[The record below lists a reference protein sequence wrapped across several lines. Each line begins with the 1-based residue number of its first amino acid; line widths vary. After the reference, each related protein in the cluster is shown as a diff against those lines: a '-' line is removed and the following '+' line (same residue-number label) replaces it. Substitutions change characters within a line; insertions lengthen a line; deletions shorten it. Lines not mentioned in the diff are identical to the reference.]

1 MLELWV
7 AGFIFIALLVGW
19 FSGRRAYRH
28 QHRESTK
35 LSAEY
40 YKGINYLLNEKPDK
54 ALEVFLRLVE
64 VDGETVETH
73 VTLGKLFRR
82 KGEIENAIRIHQNL
96 IARPNISR
104 EDRSLALLELGKD
117 YRAAGVLDR
126 AEGLFQ
132 EVCEE
137 GVHRRQAQR
146 ALRDIYVQEQEWLSA
161 IDVLKAYIRTTGD
174 KQNKLIA
181 HYYCEQADLDQ
192 KQGHED
198 IAGKYL
204 QQAYQHDKESL
215 RVNYMLAEQDFTQ
228 QRYLEA
234 LAYYVRV
241 IELDTRFATKALP
254 KIQQCLEQ
262 VDNKRVQRQ
271 LDALF
276 ARLKKEGVYVTPL
289 TQQIRDREGVQE
301 AKAYLEGI
309 MDTQPGV
316 EPLKDWLELHPVS
329 IDAKSIEKQINKLEV
344 LNHDYQCEHCG
355 YNSRNIQWHCPSCA
369 HWGSIFPVYR

>member
-1 MLELWV
+1 MFALMVLV
-7 AGFIFIALLVGW
+7 ALLIGW
-19 FSGRRAYRH
+19 FSGRRAYR
-28 QHRESTK
+28 RECDEPAK

-104 EDRSLALLELGKD
+104 QDRSLALLELGKD

-137 GVHRRQAQR
+137 GLHRNQAQR

-161 IDVLKAYIRTTGD
+161 IAVVKRYARDTGE
-174 KQNKLIA
+174 KQDKLIA
-181 HYYCEQADLDQ
+181 HYYCEQACLAL
-192 KQGHED
+192 KQGD
-198 IAGKYL
+198 TSSVDKQL
-204 QQAYQHDKESL
+204 QLANQYDENSL
-215 RVNYMLAEQDFTQ
+215 RVNYMYAEQDFAAHQ
-228 QRYLEA
+228 YMQA
-234 LAYYVRV
+234 LAHYVRV
-241 IELDTRFATKALP
+241 IELDTRFAAKALP
-254 KIQQCLEQ
+254 KIQLCLEQ
-262 VDNKRVQRQ
+262 VDSKRVQRQ
-271 LDALF
+271 LDALLM
-276 ARLKKEGVYVTPL
+276 RLKKEGVYVTPL

-301 AKAYLEGI
+301 AKTYLESI
-309 MDTQPGV
+309 MDKQPGV
-316 EPLKDWLELHPVS
+316 QPLKDWLDLHPVS
-329 IDAKSIEKQINKLEV
+329 IDAKSVVRQISKLDV
-344 LNHDYQCEHCG
+344 LNHAYQCEHCG

>member
-1 MLELWV
+1 M
-7 AGFIFIALLVGW
+7 AGLVFLALLVGW
-19 FSGRRAYRH
+19 FSGRRAYQR
-28 QHRESTK
+28 QYSEPAK

-117 YRAAGVLDR
+117 YRSAGVLDR

-137 GVHRRQAQR
+137 GLHRTQAQR
-146 ALRDIYVQEQEWLSA
+146 ALCDIYVQEQEWLSA
-161 IDVLKAYIRTTGD
+161 ITVVKAYARSTGE
-174 KQNKLIA
+174 KQDKLIA
-181 HYYCEQADLDQ
+181 HYYCEQACLDV
-192 KQGHED
+192 KQGNAD
-198 IAGKYL
+198 SVNKYL
-204 QQAYQHDKESL
+204 RQAHQHDAGSL
-215 RVNYMLAEQDFTQ
+215 RVNYMRAEQDFSQ
-228 QRYLEA
+228 GKYLEA

-241 IELDTRFATKALP
+241 IELDSRFASQALP
-254 KIQQCLEQ
+254 KIQLCLEQ

-271 LDALF
+271 LEVLF
-276 ARLKKEGVYVTPL
+276 TRLKKEGVYVTPL

-301 AKAYLEGI
+301 AKAYLENI
-309 MDTQPGV
+309 MDKQPGV
-316 EPLKDWLELHPVS
+316 EPLKDWLDLHPVS
-329 IDAKSIEKQINKLEV
+329 IDAKSVEQQINKLEV
-344 LNHDYQCEHCG
+344 LNHAYQCEHCG
-355 YNSRNIQWHCPSCA
+355 YNSRNIQWHCPSCS

>member
-1 MLELWV
+1 MTELLFAV
-7 AGFIFIALLVGW
+7 ALFAALLFGW
-19 FSGRRAYRH
+19 FSGRRAYRR
-28 QHRESTK
+28 QFNEPAK

-104 EDRSLALLELGKD
+104 ENRSLALLELGKD

-137 GVHRRQAQR
+137 GLHSIQAQD
-146 ALRDIYVQEQEWLSA
+146 ALRDIYVQEHEWLSA
-161 IDVLKAYIRTTGD
+161 INVVKSYVRTTGE
-174 KQNKLIA
+174 KQNQLIS

-192 KQGHED
+192 KQGDADTASKHVQ
-198 IAGKYL
+198 L
-204 QQAYQHDKESL
+204 AYQYDAASL
-215 RVNYMLAEQDFTQ
+215 RVNFMLAEQ
-228 QRYLEA
+228 A
-234 LAYYVRV
+234 LVQEKHLDALVCYVRV
-241 IELDTRFATKALP
+241 IELDTRFASQAIP
-254 KIQQCLEQ
+254 KIQCCLEQ
-262 VDNKRVQRQ
+262 IDNKRVQRQ
-271 LDALF
+271 LEALF
-276 ARLKKEGVYVTPL
+276 SRLRKEGVYVTPL
-289 TQQIRDREGVQE
+289 TQQIRDKEGVQE

-309 MDTQPGV
+309 MDKQPGV
-316 EPLKDWLELHPVS
+316 EPLKDWLDLHPVA
-329 IDAKSIEKQINKLEV
+329 IDTKSMQQQINKLEV
-344 LNHDYQCEHCG
+344 LDHAYQCEHCG

-369 HWGSIFPVYR
+369 HWGSIFPIYR